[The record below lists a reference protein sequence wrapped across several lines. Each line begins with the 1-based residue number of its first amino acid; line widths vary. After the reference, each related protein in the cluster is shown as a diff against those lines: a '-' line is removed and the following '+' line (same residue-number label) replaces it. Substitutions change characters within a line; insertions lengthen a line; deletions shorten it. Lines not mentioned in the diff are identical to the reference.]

1 MGPADGIG
9 LDKEALAMYCPACA
23 APIDGMRY
31 CRACGAN
38 VSLVPQALSG
48 QLPATPPTPASDQGG
63 RVGRA
68 DLPSVESISKNLFS
82 GVGMFLVSLLVWRF
96 FPGGSIWW
104 FWLLIPAFASIGQ
117 GLGKYWQ
124 LRREEERPF
133 GRRVER
139 PTAVAPQT
147 PVSLF
152 EPGQGSVTEQ
162 TTRRLGMSDP
172 PREEP

>member
-1 MGPADGIG
+1 
-9 LDKEALAMYCPACA
+9 MYCPACA

-48 QLPATPPTPASDQGG
+48 QLSSTPATPPVPSSDKG
-63 RVGRA
+63 RREGSA
-68 DLPSVESISKNLFS
+68 DVPSVESISKSLFS
-82 GVGMFLVSLLVWRF
+82 GVGMLLVSLLVWRF
-96 FPGGSIWW
+96 FPGGAFWW

-133 GRRVER
+133 DRRVER
-139 PTAVAPQT
+139 PAAVRPQT
-147 PVSLF
+147 PAGLF

>member
-1 MGPADGIG
+1 
-9 LDKEALAMYCPACA
+9 MYCPACA

-48 QLPATPPTPASDQGG
+48 QLPPTPPTPPTPPSPASDQGG
-63 RVGRA
+63 RAARA
-68 DLPSVESISKNLFS
+68 DVPSVESISKSLFS
-82 GVGMFLVSLLVWRF
+82 GVGMLLVSLLVWRF
-96 FPGGSIWW
+96 FPGGSFWW

-124 LRREEERPF
+124 LRREEERPPAM
-133 GRRVER
+133 G
-139 PTAVAPQT
+139 PQT

-152 EPGQGSVTEQ
+152 EPGQGSVTDQ
-162 TTRRLGMSDP
+162 TTRHLGGPGPDRP
-172 PREEP
+172 DRPDREAR